1 MGLGKKGGDE
11 VEVIRVGRLSLAMAI
26 VGCESYA
33 SLSQEVEVTQI
44 KLSYD
49 FELDRSNLTVIPFE
63 DVCGFSEE
71 CDSMEGEVVFLLLG
85 LGKRDNSSKCAPL
98 MTIASPWLA
107 LSA

>member
-1 MGLGKKGGDE
+1 M
-11 VEVIRVGRLSLAMAI
+11 IRVGTLSLAMAI

-33 SLSQEVEVTQI
+33 SLSQEVEVTRI

-49 FELDRSNLTVIPFE
+49 FELDQSNPMMIPLE
-63 DVCGFSEE
+63 DVYGFSEE

-85 LGKRDNSSKCAPL
+85 LGKRDNFSKCAPL

-107 LSA
+107 MLA